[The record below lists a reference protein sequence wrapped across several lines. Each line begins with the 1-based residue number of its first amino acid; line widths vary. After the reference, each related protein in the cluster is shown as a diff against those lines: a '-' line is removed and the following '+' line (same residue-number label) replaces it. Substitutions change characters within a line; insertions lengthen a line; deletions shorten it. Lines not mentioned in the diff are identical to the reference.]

1 MSKMTIGHYLNNTF
15 IDLYKQEFLLQE
27 APHKIGTIAAGQINA
42 YTTNESAY
50 PEEKFVRVEI
60 KDSNRK
66 DLYVSRKDC
75 DMIQAKVRE
84 ATENWMC
91 NGYDG
96 RLVLEVGGSEDE

>member
-1 MSKMTIGHYLNNTF
+1 MSIGHYLNNTF

-66 DLYVSRKDC
+66 DLYVTREDC
-75 DMIQAKVRE
+75 NKITKIIQEWGDDFISK
-84 ATENWMC
+84 
-91 NGYDG
+91 YF
-96 RLVLEVGGSEDE
+96 